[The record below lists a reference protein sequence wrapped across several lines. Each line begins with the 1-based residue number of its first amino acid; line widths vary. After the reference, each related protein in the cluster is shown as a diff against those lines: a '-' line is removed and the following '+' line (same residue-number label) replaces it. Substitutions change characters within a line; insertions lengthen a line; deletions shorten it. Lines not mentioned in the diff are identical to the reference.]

1 MLQQKPY
8 IDLSQAINLGN
19 NNTRVTRM
27 CTFKL
32 EECCGRRPS
41 SRGCGHG
48 LEAPQGE
55 MMVALASGVK
65 SLTLGNIFFQ
75 SLLLALNIVLQF
87 YDNNHQIKFVNWC
100 LLTYIANFSDC
111 NF

>member
-1 MLQQKPY
+1 MCTFFAQILCFAGNYQKVMLRQKPY

-65 SLTLGNIFFQ
+65 SLALVKKFF
-75 SLLLALNIVLQF
+75 SVLVVGLK
-87 YDNNHQIKFVNWC
+87 YSVAI
-100 LLTYIANFSDC
+100 L
-111 NF
+111 